1 MNVKKFLVLGT
12 LFLLP
17 LSMYMFFASG
27 KDNFGRLPIL
37 SSNVE
42 ELNDFTTVQD
52 DTLSLMGKITILGF
66 PGKDPLK
73 NKVNAYNLAHK
84 IYKKYRE
91 FNDFQFVFLLP
102 NGAEDEVSELRS
114 RIEEIAPADHWM
126 FAFGTD
132 QAIRSVFASLQTD
145 LSLKTDHSTPYVFI
159 IDKNRNLRG
168 RDNDEDVGILY
179 GFDSSDYA
187 EINNKMDDDV
197 KVLLA
202 EYRLALKKYK
212 ANRDI

>member
-1 MNVKKFLVLGT
+1 MKVKKYLVLGV

-27 KDNFGRLPIL
+27 KDNFGRLPTL
-37 SSNVE
+37 SKNVAELSN
-42 ELNDFTTVQD
+42 FTSQA
-52 DTLSLMGKITILGF
+52 DTLVLNGKITILGF
-66 PGKDPLK
+66 LGNDPMA

-84 IYKKYRE
+84 IYKKYRG
-91 FNDFQFVFLLP
+91 FDDFQFVYLLP
-102 NGAEDEVSELRS
+102 EGTQGDASRLRD
-114 RIEEIAPADHWM
+114 RIEEIAPADHWI
-126 FAFGTD
+126 FAFGSDQEIRRVFDSLNTD
-132 QAIRSVFASLQTD
+132 HILKQD
-145 LSLKTDHSTPYVFI
+145 LSSPYVFI
-159 IDKNRNLRG
+159 IDKNRSLRG
-168 RDNDEDVGILY
+168 RDDDEDVGVLY

-212 ANRDI
+212 ADREI

>member
-1 MNVKKFLVLGT
+1 MKVKKYLVLGV

-27 KDNFGRLPIL
+27 KDNFGRLPTL
-37 SSNVE
+37 SKNVAELSN
-42 ELNDFTTVQD
+42 FTSQA
-52 DTLSLMGKITILGF
+52 DTLVLNGKITILGF
-66 PGKDPLK
+66 LGNDPMA

-84 IYKKYRE
+84 IYKKYRG
-91 FNDFQFVFLLP
+91 FDDFQFVYLLP
-102 NGAEDEVSELRS
+102 EGTQGDASRLRD
-114 RIEEIAPADHWM
+114 RIEEIAPADHWI
-126 FAFGTD
+126 FAFGSDQEIRRVFDSLNTD
-132 QAIRSVFASLQTD
+132 HILKQD
-145 LSLKTDHSTPYVFI
+145 LSSPYVFI
-159 IDKNRNLRG
+159 IDKTRSLRG
-168 RDNDEDVGILY
+168 RDDDEDVGVLY

-212 ANRDI
+212 ADREI